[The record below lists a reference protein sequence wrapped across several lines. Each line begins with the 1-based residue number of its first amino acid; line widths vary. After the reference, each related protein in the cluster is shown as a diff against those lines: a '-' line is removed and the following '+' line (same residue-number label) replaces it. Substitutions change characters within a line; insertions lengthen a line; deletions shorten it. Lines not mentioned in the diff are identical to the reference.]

1 MTARSGDEQ
10 GPSTPPPGRVRRLA
24 DTDWSHLTDLLRRQR
39 VGLTVAVVL
48 GLAWTVGKISVPL
61 LTRAAID
68 RSIAGDE
75 SALVWAGWIA
85 MAGVATGL
93 LTGGRR
99 YLAFRESRMI
109 ETVLRERIH
118 AHILG
123 LHAGFHDR
131 AQTGQLMSR
140 MSADLNQ
147 VQMFV
152 VMLPLTISHL
162 ALILGVA
169 AALVVLDPVLALVAL
184 VPLPLINVTARRF
197 SNAIHPAVLAVQAEQ
212 AQLSAVV
219 EESIAGVRVVKGF
232 GAEAVRM
239 DALTVEADDIREVSL
254 GAARVRARFLP
265 FMEVLP
271 ALGLIG
277 VLAVGGLR
285 VLDGA
290 MSVGDLVAFNFFVAL
305 MVWPLRSIGMTVA
318 FAQRAAAALERVHE
332 VMAVAPAVVD
342 PEAPLALPVAAPGRA
357 VGAVGFVGVDFGYAG
372 GPPVLEG
379 LDLEIAAGESL
390 AIVGATG
397 SGKSTLARLLLR
409 FYDPSA
415 GSVRIDG
422 IDLRDLAVTDVRRAV
437 SLVFEETLLFNDT
450 VAANI
455 AFARPDLDPV
465 ADLKRIREAA
475 RLAGAD
481 SFITALPD
489 GYATV
494 LGERGYSLS
503 GGQRQRIAIAR
514 AVLAESRVLILDDA
528 TSAVDPAKE
537 HEIRAAMGAV
547 MAGRTTIVIAHR
559 PGTIA
564 MADRVALLDG
574 GRVVATGTHDRLLA
588 SDARYRSVLAALAGP
603 TGSGPTEPTGMPA
616 PTSTGST
623 L

>member
-1 MTARSGDEQ
+1 MPSPA
-10 GPSTPPPGRVRRLA
+10 GPVDDGGSSTPPPGRVRRLA

-39 VGLTVAVVL
+39 VGLGIAVAF

-85 MAGVATGL
+85 VAGLATGL

-123 LHAGFHDR
+123 LHPGFHDR

-152 VMLPLTISHL
+152 VMLPLTLSHL
-162 ALILGVA
+162 ALIAGVA
-169 AALVVLDPVLALVAL
+169 VALVVLDPLLALVAL

-239 DALTVEADDIREVSL
+239 AALTAEADDIREVSL

-265 FMEVLP
+265 FMESLP

-332 VMAVAPAVVD
+332 VMSVAPAVVD
-342 PEAPLALPVAAPGRA
+342 PADPLTLPTTAPGA
-357 VGAVGFVGVDFGYAG
+357 PVGAVGFAGVAFGYTD
-372 GPPVLEG
+372 GPLVLDG
-379 LDLEIAAGESL
+379 LDLEVAAGESL
-390 AIVGATG
+390 AVVGATG
-397 SGKSTLARLLLR
+397 SGKSTVARLLLR

-422 IDLRDLAVTDVRRAV
+422 IDLRDLRVADVRRAV
-437 SLVFEETLLFNDT
+437 SVVFEETLLFNDT

-465 ADLKRIREAA
+465 DDLEQIRAAA

-481 SFITALPD
+481 SFIAALPD

-514 AVLAESRVLILDDA
+514 AVLADSRVLILDDA

-574 GRVVATGTHDRLLA
+574 GRVVATGTHDALLA
-588 SDARYRSVLAALAGP
+588 TDARYRSVLAALARPEDPGAGP
-603 TGSGPTEPTGMPA
+603 PSDAMSIGSA
-616 PTSTGST
+616 R
-623 L
+623 